1 MKVIITLLT
10 LLMTQT
16 AFSKVCNVSKGSKTF
31 ALEYSC
37 KIGKTK
43 YEIFTSID
51 DGLQTACLKET
62 AKAGNVIISFHSIDP
77 EMTDEGV
84 YYHFSTMSFIK
95 LDYEKG
101 NYIYRIDK
109 AGEKLCDEQYPAP
122 KRF

>member
-1 MKVIITLLT
+1 MT
-10 LLMTQT
+10 LLMAQT
-16 AFSKVCNVSKGSKTF
+16 AYSKICDVSKSSKTF

-37 KIGKTK
+37 KIGKAK

-51 DGLQTACLKET
+51 DGLQTACLKRT
-62 AKAGNVIISFHSIDP
+62 AKAGNVIISFRSITP
-77 EMTDEGV
+77 ELTDEGV

-95 LDYEKG
+95 LDYDKG

-109 AGEKLCDEQYPAP
+109 KGERLCDEQYPTP